1 MTRFYLALGLPISA
15 TSREVIRAAAWALH
29 PGLRRN
35 RAHRASRRRFY
46 REMLN
51 EHDAARVLA
60 HRRGV

>member
-15 TSREVIRAAAWALH
+15 SSREVIRAAVWALH

-35 RAHRASRRRFY
+35 RVLRASRRRFY

-51 EHDAARVLA
+51 EHDAAQDLA
-60 HRRGV
+60 RCRGV